1 MNSIENKYLQA
12 VEQIKT
18 AILQSQYKA
27 IRLANQEQLKL
38 YFSIGRF
45 ISANSRSG
53 YWGMRAL
60 GIISAQLK
68 KEVPGL
74 MGFSE
79 TSLKNMRKFYEAWS
93 FIEDKAAAAFAALQQ
108 DEKDDNQIRQSRLPN
123 LQYTDIDHIT
133 IQQAHLLNLEEFP
146 LESFLS
152 VPFTQHIRII
162 EGTNDYNE
170 RIFYLKLTVTE
181 HLTAKGVINAIKN
194 DEYHHRGA
202 LPNNF
207 LTTFPNP
214 KSARRA
220 IRAFKDEYLLDFI
233 NVENLDAGDIED
245 VDERILENEIV
256 ENIRDFILKFG
267 KDFLFIGN
275 QYTVEVKGHIFR
287 IDLLFYNRELASLVA
302 VELKRGPFKTAY
314 LGQLNGYLTVLD
326 DFVRKPNENPSIGIV
341 LCKSADK
348 AIVQYLIKDY
358 NKPMGV
364 ATFHTI
370 DDMPERFRNTLP
382 DIESLK
388 RLL

>member
-79 TSLKNMRKFYEAWS
+79 TSLKNMRKIYEAWS

>member
-123 LQYTDIDHIT
+123 LQYADNDHIT

>member
-123 LQYTDIDHIT
+123 LQYADIDHIT

-207 LTTFPNP
+207 LTTFPDP

>member
-18 AILQSQYKA
+18 AILQSQFKA

-38 YFSIGRF
+38 YFSIGKF

-53 YWGMRAL
+53 YWGTGAL
-60 GIISAQLK
+60 GVISAQLK
-68 KEVPGL
+68 KDMPGL

-79 TSLKNMRKFYEAWS
+79 SSLRNMRKFYEAWS
-93 FIEDKAAAAFAALQQ
+93 FIEDKSATAIADLRN
-108 DEKDDNQIRQSRLPN
+108 DEKDDIQIQQSRLLN
-123 LQYTDIDHIT
+123 LQYADIDHIT
-133 IQQAHLLNLEEFP
+133 IRQAHLLNLEEFP

-194 DEYHHRGA
+194 DEYHHRGT

-207 LTTFPNP
+207 LTTFPDS

-233 NVENLDAGDIED
+233 NLENLDAGDIED

-256 ENIRDFILKFG
+256 ENIRNFILRFG

-275 QYTVEVKGHIFR
+275 QYTVEVKGHFFK

-326 DFVRKPNENPSIGIV
+326 DCVRKPNENPSI
-341 LCKSADK
+341 
-348 AIVQYLIKDY
+348 
-358 NKPMGV
+358 
-364 ATFHTI
+364 
-370 DDMPERFRNTLP
+370 
-382 DIESLK
+382 
-388 RLL
+388 

>member
-1 MNSIENKYLQA
+1 M
-12 VEQIKT
+12 
-18 AILQSQYKA
+18 
-27 IRLANQEQLKL
+27 
-38 YFSIGRF
+38 
-45 ISANSRSG
+45 
-53 YWGMRAL
+53 
-60 GIISAQLK
+60 
-68 KEVPGL
+68 
-74 MGFSE
+74 
-79 TSLKNMRKFYEAWS
+79 
-93 FIEDKAAAAFAALQQ
+93 D
-108 DEKDDNQIRQSRLPN
+108 
-123 LQYTDIDHIT
+123 
-133 IQQAHLLNLEEFP
+133 
-146 LESFLS
+146 
-152 VPFTQHIRII
+152 
-162 EGTNDYNE
+162 
-170 RIFYLKLTVTE
+170 
-181 HLTAKGVINAIKN
+181 
-194 DEYHHRGA
+194 
-202 LPNNF
+202 
-207 LTTFPNP
+207 
-214 KSARRA
+214 
-220 IRAFKDEYLLDFI
+220 LLDFI

-326 DFVRKPNENPSIGIV
+326 DFVRKPNENPSIGLV

>member
-123 LQYTDIDHIT
+123 SQYADNDHIT

-220 IRAFKDEYLLDFI
+220 IRAFTSFLSS
-233 NVENLDAGDIED
+233 A
-245 VDERILENEIV
+245 RIS
-256 ENIRDFILKFG
+256 
-267 KDFLFIGN
+267 
-275 QYTVEVKGHIFR
+275 Y
-287 IDLLFYNRELASLVA
+287 S
-302 VELKRGPFKTAY
+302 
-314 LGQLNGYLTVLD
+314 
-326 DFVRKPNENPSIGIV
+326 SGIST
-341 LCKSADK
+341 LSRSK
-348 AIVQYLIKDY
+348 AIYL
-358 NKPMGV
+358 
-364 ATFHTI
+364 
-370 DDMPERFRNTLP
+370 E
-382 DIESLK
+382 
-388 RLL
+388 